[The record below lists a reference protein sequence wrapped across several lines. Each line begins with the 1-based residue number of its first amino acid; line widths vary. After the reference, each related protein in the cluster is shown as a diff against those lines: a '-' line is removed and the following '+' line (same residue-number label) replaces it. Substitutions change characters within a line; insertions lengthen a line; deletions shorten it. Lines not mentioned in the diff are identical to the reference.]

1 MTLQRGRRLVAYL
14 VGGLA
19 LVLAGVLLGAVLSH
33 PGTLQAQP
41 SAPGT
46 QRVSEPASI
55 AFPGGSPSAIA
66 DVAERLSPAVVY
78 IEVRMPRAT
87 QRPSYP
93 DPFWWPFF
101 GPQFPPRSGETVQA
115 GTGFII
121 DQEGHILTNQH
132 VVGSLNAGQSIRVYL
147 QTPEFTDWVD
157 AELIGA
163 DYQLDL
169 AVLKIEKPRELKE
182 LPVAPLGD
190 SDTMRPG
197 DWVIAIGNPFGAQLG
212 LEHTVTVGVVSAQ
225 GRQISV
231 WDESRRSP
239 RTYRDLMQTDAAIN
253 QGNSGGPLI
262 NIYGEV
268 IGINT
273 AVNTQGQ
280 GIGFAIPINTAK
292 EVLRDL
298 IERGM
303 TPGGPWIGITYQD
316 VTPEIARILGL
327 DHDEGILVAEV
338 LAGQP
343 AEKAGLQAYDVIV
356 ELNRKPVPDGETF
369 QKMVQELK
377 PGDTA
382 VLKVIRNGRAVV
394 LTVTLGE
401 RPPEFR

>member
-1 MTLQRGRRLVAYL
+1 LQRGRRLVAYL

-197 DWVIAIGNPFGAQLG
+197 DWVIAIGKSLRSPAGSGAHGDRRGGERAGPPDLG
-212 LEHTVTVGVVSAQ
+212 L
-225 GRQISV
+225 GRVPPVAPHLPGPDADRRGHQSG
-231 WDESRRSP
+231 EQRRSL
-239 RTYRDLMQTDAAIN
+239 DQH
-253 QGNSGGPLI
+253 
-262 NIYGEV
+262 
-268 IGINT
+268 
-273 AVNTQGQ
+273 
-280 GIGFAIPINTAK
+280 
-292 EVLRDL
+292 LR
-298 IERGM
+298 
-303 TPGGPWIGITYQD
+303 
-316 VTPEIARILGL
+316 
-327 DHDEGILVAEV
+327 
-338 LAGQP
+338 
-343 AEKAGLQAYDVIV
+343 
-356 ELNRKPVPDGETF
+356 
-369 QKMVQELK
+369 
-377 PGDTA
+377 
-382 VLKVIRNGRAVV
+382 
-394 LTVTLGE
+394 
-401 RPPEFR
+401 